1 MPSDLP
7 RYTLRIPQ
15 ILLDKIRFIAA
26 ENGRSANK
34 EIELLIKQ
42 RIQEYESI
50 HGEISATDLKYEE

>member
-15 ILLDKIRFIAA
+15 IYLDKIKYIAE

-34 EIELLIKQ
+34 EIELMIKQ
-42 RIQEYESI
+42 RIKDYELMN
-50 HGEISATDLKYEE
+50 GEIKLSDF

>member
-15 ILLDKIRFIAA
+15 IYLDKIKYIAE

-34 EIELLIKQ
+34 EIELMIKQ
-42 RIQEYESI
+42 RIKDYESKN
-50 HGEISATDLKYEE
+50 GEINLLDS

>member
-26 ENGRSANK
+26 ENGRSENK

-50 HGEISATDLKYEE
+50 HGEISASDLKYEE

>member
-50 HGEISATDLKYEE
+50 HGEISDSDLKYEE

>member
-50 HGEISATDLKYEE
+50 HGEISASDLKYEE

>member
-15 ILLDKIRFIAA
+15 IYLNKIRYIAE

-34 EIELLIKQ
+34 EIEMMIKH
-42 RIQEYESI
+42 RINEYETKN
-50 HGEISATDLKYEE
+50 GEITYPDSSDTK